1 MPDETREMVFWYS
14 ILEIFNEILSDKTD
28 RRLTGRR
35 LGHGQ
40 NRSLVLSLC
49 VGYELHHSSLL
60 KNV

>member
-14 ILEIFNEILSDKTD
+14 ILEIANEILSDKTV

-49 VGYELHHSSLL
+49 GV
-60 KNV
+60 